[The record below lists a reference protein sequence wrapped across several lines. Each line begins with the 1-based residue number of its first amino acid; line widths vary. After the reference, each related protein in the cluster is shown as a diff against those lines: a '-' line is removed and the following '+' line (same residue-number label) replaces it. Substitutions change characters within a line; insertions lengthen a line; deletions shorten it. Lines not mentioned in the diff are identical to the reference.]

1 MKNREGEVKSSRG
14 LARYAL
20 YIRLR
25 IATHGVAG
33 TRVYE
38 SDHYSRIVEKV
49 ASEHGHDS
57 L

>member
-49 ASEHGHDS
+49 ASEHGHGS